1 MKLELKLKEDLR
13 GSPVVKKY
21 LYLIVF
27 LFIVNCSLN
36 PNSKFWTK
44 EKKIVVDKT
53 TTKVLVRTEKK
64 TLNEFNENFR
74 ISIPKNLKTT
84 TNQQLNNDG
93 FINFDANLEK
103 MSKFS
108 FRTIGSFS
116 NFEPEILLD
125 GDNLFYFDSSGSMIK
140 FDNKSNIVWKQN
152 HNSKQDKKLQP
163 ILFFNSSGTD
173 LFIADSLANYYVVDK
188 NSGKLMWKKKHSSS
202 FNSQIK
208 IFENKAL
215 VIDMENQLRCF
226 SLKSGEIL
234 WSVKT
239 QQSLL
244 RSQKKQSLILYDNK
258 VYFSNSIGDVTAVNI
273 SNGSIIWQTP
283 TQSDVSS
290 GNTYFLKL
298 SDIVSDNTSIFFS
311 NNNNQFFSI
320 DLLTGTINWKQEF
333 NSELRPALIG
343 DYLITISDDGLLIVM
358 NKQSG
363 QIIRINDLFKN
374 MKEKRKKNYKPIGFL
389 IGKFHIYVSTNNG
402 RVLVVNFKEGKI
414 EKTLKL
420 DNNKLQRPVYF
431 NKSLYIAKDNSI
443 IRLN

>member
-1 MKLELKLKEDLR
+1 MTKR
-13 GSPVVKKY
+13 Y
-21 LYLIVF
+21 LYLIIF
-27 LFIVNCSLN
+27 LFLLNCSLN

-44 EKKIVVDKT
+44 EKKILVDTNSTTILLKT
-53 TTKVLVRTEKK
+53 KK
-64 TLNEFNENFR
+64 SSLNEFNQNFK
-74 ISIPKNLKTT
+74 ITLPKNLKVD

-103 MSKFS
+103 ISKYNFK
-108 FRTIGSFS
+108 RIKSFS

-125 GDNLFYFDSSGSMIK
+125 KNHLFYFDSNGSIIK
-140 FDNKSNIVWKQN
+140 FDNSSNVVWKQN
-152 HNSKQDKKLQP
+152 YYSKQDKKLQP
-163 ILFFNSSGTD
+163 ILFFGKSSEN
-173 LFIADSLANYYVVDK
+173 LFIADNIANYYVINK
-188 NSGKLMWKKKHSSS
+188 NSGKLKWKKKHSSS

-226 SLKSGEIL
+226 SLETGQLL

-244 RSQKKQSLILYDNK
+244 RSQKKQSLIIVNDK
-258 VYFSNSIGDVTAVNI
+258 IFFSNSIGDVTAVNI
-273 SNGSIIWQTP
+273 SNGNIIWQTP
-283 TQSDVSS
+283 TQSNVSF

-298 SDIVSDNTSIFFS
+298 SDIVSDKESIFVS
-311 NNNNQFFSI
+311 NNNSQFFSI
-320 DLLTGTINWKQEF
+320 DLLSGTINWKQDF
-333 NSELRPALIG
+333 SSELRPAIIG
-343 DYLITISDDGLLIVM
+343 DFLVTISDNGLLVVM
-358 NKQSG
+358 NKETG

-374 MKEKRKKNYKPIGFL
+374 IKEKRKKDYQPVGFL
-389 IGKFHIYVSTNNG
+389 IGKFNIYASTNNG
-402 RVLVVNFKEGKI
+402 RVLIINFKNGKI

-420 DNNKLQRPVYF
+420 DNNKLQRPLYF

>member
-1 MKLELKLKEDLR
+1 MIKR
-13 GSPVVKKY
+13 Y
-21 LYLIVF
+21 FYLIIF
-27 LFIVNCSLN
+27 LFLLDCSLN

-44 EKKIVVDKT
+44 EKKILVDKSST
-53 TTKVLVRTEKK
+53 TVLLKSKK
-64 TLNEFNENFR
+64 QSLNEFNQNFK
-74 ISIPKNLKTT
+74 ISLPKNLKVDN
-84 TNQQLNNDG
+84 NQQLNNDG

-103 MSKFS
+103 MSKYNFK
-108 FRTIGSFS
+108 TIKSFS

-125 GDNLFYFDSSGSMIK
+125 KNHLFYFDSNGSIIK
-140 FDNKSNIVWKQN
+140 FDNNSNIVWKQN
-152 HNSKQDKKLQP
+152 HYSKQDKKLQP
-163 ILFFNSSGTD
+163 ILFFGKSGED
-173 LFIADSLANYYVVDK
+173 LFVADSIANYYVINK
-188 NSGKLMWKKKHSSS
+188 NTGKLKWKKKHSSS

-226 SLKSGEIL
+226 SLETGELI

-244 RSQKKQSLILYDNK
+244 RSQKKQSLILNNDK
-258 VYFSNSIGDVTAVNI
+258 VFFSNSIGDVTAVNI
-273 SNGSIIWQTP
+273 SNGNIIWQTP
-283 TQSDVSS
+283 TQSNVSF

-298 SDIVSDNTSIFFS
+298 SDIVSDKNSIFVS

-320 DLLTGTINWKQEF
+320 DLLSGAINWKQDF
-333 NSELRPALIG
+333 SSELRPAIIG
-343 DYLITISDDGLLIVM
+343 DYLVTISDNGLLIVM
-358 NKQSG
+358 NKETG

-374 MKEKRKKNYKPIGFL
+374 IKEKRKKNYQPIGFL
-389 IGKFHIYVSTNNG
+389 VGKFYIYVSTNNG
-402 RVLVVNFKEGKI
+402 RILVVNFKEGKI